1 MKLQFWR
8 KSKPHMVE
16 KIITNRFL
24 AVGKLATKVIET
36 DPTFYK
42 DVRERLDSEIVY
54 FKNLLDRATKGHKN
68 V

>member
-1 MKLQFWR
+1 MI
-8 KSKPHMVE
+8 E

-42 DVRERLDSEIVY
+42 DVRARLDSEIEY
-54 FKNLLDRATKGHKN
+54 FKNLLGRATKGHKN